1 MDHFLRAIHD
11 TVHDGEPKKLAA
23 AIAMPHVSLLQRVNP
38 DNDAHWP
45 NVKHFYALLLH
56 SGDLRSLAALADDF
70 GHMIVPKEE
79 AEPKAIPAAVLGM
92 HTEIADVTRAVA
104 DALADNRVTELEKK
118 MIRREIQ
125 EARKALDTLEASVK
139 VA

>member
-23 AIAMPHVSLLQRVNP
+23 AMAMPHVSLLQRANP

-45 NVKHFYALLLH
+45 NVKHLYALLLH
-56 SGDLRSLAALADDF
+56 SHDLRPLAALADEF
-70 GHMIVPKEE
+70 GHRIVPKEE
-79 AEPKAIPAAVLGM
+79 AEPKAIPTAVLGM

-118 MIRREIQ
+118 MIRREIE

>member
-23 AIAMPHVSLLQRVNP
+23 AMAMPHVSLLQRANP

-45 NVKHFYALLLH
+45 NVKHLYALLLH
-56 SGDLRSLAALADDF
+56 SGDLRALAALAEEF
-70 GHMIVPKEE
+70 GHRIVPKEE
-79 AEPKAIPAAVLGM
+79 AKAKAIPAAVLGM

-104 DALADNRVTELEKK
+104 DALEDNIITEHERRLV
-118 MIRREIQ
+118 RREI
-125 EARKALDTLEASVK
+125 EDARKALDTLESSVK